1 MNGLILDKMAKIDE
15 IQTRFNAGELSPNI
29 DGIVDFE
36 PFFNGGSIIENFD
49 VHPQGWLFRRKGTN
63 FVNEVKDSTKK
74 TRIIRFKYSTDQVLI
89 IELGAGYFRFYSQQA
104 LVLSGG
110 NAYEV
115 VNSFTE
121 NDLDYIRYIQK
132 DDVIWMVHPLK
143 GIYKL
148 IRFSNNDWSFNQID
162 LLYGPY
168 QKENVIQAKT
178 VSINNHGAVG
188 TTGTMTASG
197 HTPFTANHVGSL
209 WLVKDGTAYAY
220 LKITS
225 FTSST
230 SVGYTSQS
238 SIPTSFASKALY
250 TWSEGEFGLHRS
262 YPRAITFH
270 EQRLVLAGS
279 INEPQKIWFSK
290 SADFENFDIDYNAM
304 TVDDSFNR
312 TIASST
318 NDSILWLFSDEV
330 LFIGCTDS
338 VWRAKASNNSAG
350 MSNTDIDLKRQI
362 AFGCEWVD
370 PVYCDSTPF
379 YLQRGKQ
386 KVRGIDYT
394 NTEAK
399 YKARDITIRSDHI
412 TGAGLK
418 RFDYQQNPVSTIW
431 AIRDDGQVAKFVFE
445 SDQEVNCWTRF
456 TTNGIVEDIA
466 IIPSTKEYD
475 EVYFLVKRTING
487 TTKRFIEVLEPNFS
501 YNNLNYIY
509 LDSCLT
515 YNGTQSTTLTIGS
528 GIATAGSA
536 VFSASSVG
544 KEIRNLNGT
553 GKAKITT
560 YNSTTEV
567 AITIIRDFSTNNLI
581 SGNWAIAIQEVGG
594 LSHLIG
600 ASVEANGDGATDPDA
615 KTVNA
620 EGKITLKNFASI
632 IHVGLKYNS
641 IFTSYPIESKKLL
654 QVVGSQQ
661 NKLLRITE
669 LAIKFFTSRAGLIE
683 IDNKQLPIIS
693 RNLTDNINEAPTFK
707 DGLKI
712 ITVAGDW
719 GYDRKY
725 SIIQNEPQAMN
736 IKNIT
741 YEVNN

>member
-1 MNGLILDKMAKIDE
+1 MARIDE

-29 DGIVDFE
+29 DGLVDFE
-36 PFFNGGSIIENFD
+36 PFFYGGSIIENFD
-49 VHPQGWLFRRKGTN
+49 VHPQGWLFRRKGTR
-63 FVNEVKDSTKK
+63 FVNEVKNSAKK
-74 TRIIRFKYSTDQVLI
+74 TRILRFKYSIDQVLI
-89 IELGAGYFRFYSQQA
+89 IELGEGYFRFYSQQA

-110 NAYEV
+110 SAYEV
-115 VNSFTE
+115 ANNFTE

-132 DDVIWMVHPLK
+132 DDVIWMIHPLK

-148 IRFSNNDWSFNQID
+148 IRLANNNWTFSQID

-168 QKENVIQAKT
+168 QKENIISSKT
-178 VSINNHGAVG
+178 CAINNHGAVG
-188 TTGTMTASG
+188 TTGTLTASG
-197 HTPFTANHVGSL
+197 HAPFTANHVGSL
-209 WLVKDGTAYAY
+209 WLMRDGTSYAY
-220 LKITS
+220 LKITG

-230 SVGYTSQS
+230 SVSYISQS
-238 SIPTSFASKALY
+238 VITTSFAAKALS

-279 INEPQKIWFSK
+279 INETQKIWFSK
-290 SADFENFDIDYNAM
+290 SADFENFDIDYNSQTA
-304 TVDDSFNR
+304 DDSFNR

-338 VWRAKASNNSAG
+338 VWRAKSSNNAAG

-370 PVYCDSTPF
+370 PIYCDSTPF

-386 KVRGIDYT
+386 KVRGIEYT

-399 YKARDITIRSDHI
+399 YKVRDITIRSDHI
-412 TGAGLK
+412 TSTGLK

-431 AIRDDGQVAKFVFE
+431 AVRTDGQVAKFVFE
-445 SDQEVNCWTRF
+445 NEQEVNCWTRF
-456 TTNGIVEDIA
+456 TTNGTVEDLVV
-466 IIPSTKEYD
+466 IPSTKEYD
-475 EVYFLVKRTING
+475 EIYFLVKRTING
-487 TTKRFIEVLEPNFS
+487 QTKQFIEVLEPNFS
-501 YNNLNYIY
+501 YDNLNYIY

-515 YNGTQSTTLTIGS
+515 YNGTQNTTLTIGS

-536 VFSASSVG
+536 IFSASSVG
-544 KEIRNLNGT
+544 KEIRNLNGS
-553 GKAKITT
+553 GKAKITA
-560 YNSTTEV
+560 YNSATEV
-567 AITIIRDFSTNNLI
+567 AISITRDFASNNLT
-581 SGNWAIAIQEVGG
+581 SGNWAIAIQEVSG
-594 LSHLIG
+594 LTHLIG
-600 ASVEANGDGATDPDA
+600 ASVEANGDSATDPDI
-615 KTVNA
+615 KIVNN
-620 EGKITLKNFASI
+620 EGKITLRNFASI

-641 IFTSYPIESKKLL
+641 IFTSYPIESKKFL
-654 QVVGSQQ
+654 QTIGSQQ

-669 LAIKFFTSRAGLIE
+669 LSIKFFTSRAGIIE
-683 IDNKQLPIIS
+683 IDGKQLPIIS
-693 RNLTDNINEAPTFK
+693 RTLEDNLNEAPAFK
-707 DGLKI
+707 NKLI
-712 ITVAGDW
+712 IIPVAGDW

-725 SIIQNEPQAMN
+725 TIIQNEPQAMN

>member
-1 MNGLILDKMAKIDE
+1 MARIDE

-29 DGIVDFE
+29 DGLVDFE
-36 PFFNGGSIIENFD
+36 PFFYGGSIIENFD
-49 VHPQGWLFRRKGTN
+49 VHPQGWLFRRKGTR
-63 FVNEVKDSTKK
+63 FVNEVKNSAKK
-74 TRIIRFKYSTDQVLI
+74 TRILRFKYSIDQVLI
-89 IELGAGYFRFYSQQA
+89 IELGEGYFRFYSQQA

-110 NAYEV
+110 SAYEV
-115 VNSFTE
+115 ANNFTE

-132 DDVIWMVHPLK
+132 DDVIWMIHPLK

-148 IRFSNNDWSFNQID
+148 IRLANNNWTFSQID

-168 QKENVIQAKT
+168 QKENIISSKT
-178 VSINNHGAVG
+178 CAINNHGAVG
-188 TTGTMTASG
+188 TTGTLTASG

-209 WLVKDGTAYAY
+209 WLMRDGTSYAY
-220 LKITS
+220 LKITG

-230 SVGYTSQS
+230 SVSYISQS
-238 SIPTSFASKALY
+238 VITTSFAAKALS

-279 INEPQKIWFSK
+279 INETQKIWFSK
-290 SADFENFDIDYNAM
+290 SADFENFDIDYNSQTA
-304 TVDDSFNR
+304 DDSFNR

-338 VWRAKASNNSAG
+338 VWRAKSSNNAAG

-370 PVYCDSTPF
+370 PIYCDSTPF

-386 KVRGIDYT
+386 KVRGIEYT

-399 YKARDITIRSDHI
+399 YKVRDITIRSDHI
-412 TGAGLK
+412 TSTGLK

-431 AIRDDGQVAKFVFE
+431 AVRTDGQVAKFVFE
-445 SDQEVNCWTRF
+445 NEQEVNCWTRF
-456 TTNGIVEDIA
+456 TTNGTVEDLVV
-466 IIPSTKEYD
+466 IPSTKEYD
-475 EVYFLVKRTING
+475 EIYFLVKRTING
-487 TTKRFIEVLEPNFS
+487 QTKQFIEVLEPNFS
-501 YNNLNYIY
+501 YDNLNYIY

-515 YNGTQSTTLTIGS
+515 YNGTQNTTLTIGN

-536 VFSASSVG
+536 IFSASSVG
-544 KEIRNLNGT
+544 KEIRNLNGS
-553 GKAKITT
+553 GKAKITA
-560 YNSTTEV
+560 YNSATEV
-567 AITIIRDFSTNNLI
+567 AISITRDFASNNLT
-581 SGNWAIAIQEVGG
+581 SGNWAIAIQEVSG
-594 LSHLIG
+594 LTHLIG
-600 ASVEANGDGATDPDA
+600 ASVEANGDSATDPDI
-615 KTVNA
+615 KIVNN
-620 EGKITLKNFASI
+620 EGKITLRNYASI

-641 IFTSYPIESKKLL
+641 IFTSYPIESKKFL
-654 QVVGSQQ
+654 QTIGSQQ

-669 LAIKFFTSRAGLIE
+669 LSIKFFTSRAGIIE
-683 IDNKQLPIIS
+683 IDGKQLPIIS
-693 RNLTDNINEAPTFK
+693 RTLEDNLNEAPAFK
-707 DGLKI
+707 NKLI
-712 ITVAGDW
+712 IIPVAGDW

-725 SIIQNEPQAMN
+725 TIIQNEPQAMN

>member
-1 MNGLILDKMAKIDE
+1 MASVNE
-15 IQTRFNAGELSPNI
+15 IQTRFNAGELSPTI
-29 DGIVDFE
+29 DGLVDFE
-36 PFFNGGSIIENFD
+36 PFFYGGSIVENFD
-49 VHPQGWLFRRKGTN
+49 VHPQGWLFRRKGTK

-74 TRIIRFKYSTDQVLI
+74 TRIIRFKYNVDQVLI

-110 NAYEV
+110 SAYEV
-115 VNSFTE
+115 ANSFSE
-121 NDLDYIRYIQK
+121 SDLDFIRYVQK

-143 GIYKL
+143 GFYKL
-148 IRFSNNDWSFNQID
+148 IRFNNSSWTFSQID
-162 LLYGPY
+162 LIAGPY
-168 QKENVIQAKT
+168 QKENILQTRT
-178 VSINNHGAVG
+178 VAISHHGAIG

-209 WLVKDGTAYAY
+209 WLVRDGVNYAY

-238 SIPTSFASKALY
+238 AIVSTMVNKNLY

-279 INEPQKIWFSK
+279 INETQKIWFSK
-290 SADFENFDIDYNAM
+290 SADYENFDIDYTSLTA
-304 TVDDSFNR
+304 DDGFNR

-330 LFIGCTDS
+330 LLIGCSDS
-338 VWRAKASNNSAG
+338 IWRAKPSNNSAG

-362 AFGCEWVD
+362 AFGSEWID

-386 KVRGIDYT
+386 KVRAINYT

-399 YKARDITIRSDHI
+399 YKAQDVSIRSNHI
-412 TGAGLK
+412 TGTGLK

-431 AIRDDGQVAKFVFE
+431 AVREDGQVAKFAFE
-445 SDQEVNCWTRF
+445 GDQEVNCWTRF
-456 TTNGIVEDIA
+456 TTNGIVEDLA
-466 IIPSTKEYD
+466 VIPSTKEYD
-475 EVYFLVKRTING
+475 EIYILVKRTING
-487 TTKRFIEVLEPNFS
+487 VEKRFIEVLEPNFS
-501 YNNLNYIY
+501 YDNLNYVY
-509 LDSCLT
+509 VDSCLT
-515 YNGTQSTTLTIGS
+515 YDGTQNTTLTIGS

-536 VFSASSVG
+536 IFSASSVG

-553 GKAKITT
+553 GKAKITAYT
-560 YNSTTEV
+560 STTQV
-567 AITIIRDFSTNNLI
+567 SITIIRDFSSNSLTAN
-581 SGNWAIAIQEVGG
+581 NWAIAIQEVSG
-594 LSHLIG
+594 LTHLIG
-600 ASVEANGDGATDPDA
+600 ASVEANGDGATDPKS

-620 EGKITLKNFASI
+620 EGKITLENFASI
-632 IHVGLKYNS
+632 IHVGLKYKS
-641 IFTSYPIESKKLL
+641 TFTSYPIESKKLL
-654 QVVGSQQ
+654 QTIGSQQ
-661 NKLLRITE
+661 NKQLRITE
-669 LAIKFFTSRAGLIE
+669 LAIKFFTSRAGSIV
-683 IDNKQLPIIS
+683 IDGKTLPIIS
-693 RNLTDNINEAPTFK
+693 RDLNDNMNEAPTFK
-707 DGLKI
+707 DGVKLI
-712 ITVAGDW
+712 SVAGDW

-725 SIIQNEPQAMN
+725 SIIQEEPQAMN

-741 YEVNN
+741 YEVNI

>member
-1 MNGLILDKMAKIDE
+1 MARIDE

-29 DGIVDFE
+29 DGLVDFE
-36 PFFNGGSIIENFD
+36 PFFYGGSIIENFD
-49 VHPQGWLFRRKGTN
+49 VHPQGWLFRRKGTR
-63 FVNEVKDSTKK
+63 FVNEVKNSAKK
-74 TRIIRFKYSTDQVLI
+74 TRILRFKYSIDQVLI
-89 IELGAGYFRFYSQQA
+89 IELGEGYFRFYSQQA

-110 NAYEV
+110 SAYEV
-115 VNSFTE
+115 ANNFTE

-132 DDVIWMVHPLK
+132 DDVIWMIHPLK

-148 IRFSNNDWSFNQID
+148 IRLANNNWTFSQID

-168 QKENVIQAKT
+168 QKENIISSKT
-178 VSINNHGAVG
+178 CAINNHGAVG
-188 TTGTMTASG
+188 TTGTLTASG
-197 HTPFTANHVGSL
+197 HAPFTANHVGSL
-209 WLVKDGTAYAY
+209 WLMRDGTSYAY
-220 LKITS
+220 LKITG

-230 SVGYTSQS
+230 SVSYISQS
-238 SIPTSFASKALY
+238 VITTSFAAKALS

-279 INEPQKIWFSK
+279 INETQKIWFSK
-290 SADFENFDIDYNAM
+290 SADFENFDIDYNSQTA
-304 TVDDSFNR
+304 DDSFNR

-338 VWRAKASNNSAG
+338 VWRAKSSNNAAG

-370 PVYCDSTPF
+370 PIYCDSTPF

-386 KVRGIDYT
+386 KVRGIEYT

-399 YKARDITIRSDHI
+399 YKVRDITIRSDHI
-412 TGAGLK
+412 TSTGLK

-431 AIRDDGQVAKFVFE
+431 AVRTDGQVAKFVFE
-445 SDQEVNCWTRF
+445 NEQEVNCWTRF
-456 TTNGIVEDIA
+456 TTNGTVEDLVV
-466 IIPSTKEYD
+466 IPSTKEYD
-475 EVYFLVKRTING
+475 EIYFLVKRTING
-487 TTKRFIEVLEPNFS
+487 QTKQFIEVLEPNFS
-501 YNNLNYIY
+501 YDNLNYIY

-515 YNGTQSTTLTIGS
+515 YNGTQNTTLTIGS

-536 VFSASSVG
+536 IFSASSVG
-544 KEIRNLNGT
+544 KEIRNLNGS
-553 GKAKITT
+553 GKAKITA
-560 YNSTTEV
+560 YNSATEV
-567 AITIIRDFSTNNLI
+567 AISITRDFASNNLT
-581 SGNWAIAIQEVGG
+581 SGNWAIAIQEVSG
-594 LSHLIG
+594 LTHLIG
-600 ASVEANGDGATDPDA
+600 ANVEANGDSATDPDI
-615 KTVNA
+615 KIVNN
-620 EGKITLKNFASI
+620 EGKITLRNFASI

-641 IFTSYPIESKKLL
+641 IFTSYPIESKKFL
-654 QVVGSQQ
+654 QTIGSQQ

-669 LAIKFFTSRAGLIE
+669 LSIKFFTSRAGIIE
-683 IDNKQLPIIS
+683 IDGKQLPIIS
-693 RNLTDNINEAPTFK
+693 RTLEDNLNEAPAFK
-707 DGLKI
+707 NKLI
-712 ITVAGDW
+712 IIPVAGDW

-725 SIIQNEPQAMN
+725 TIIQNEPQAMN

>member
-1 MNGLILDKMAKIDE
+1 MARIDE

-29 DGIVDFE
+29 DGLVDFE
-36 PFFNGGSIIENFD
+36 PFFYGGSIIENFD
-49 VHPQGWLFRRKGTN
+49 VHPQGWLFRRKGTR
-63 FVNEVKDSTKK
+63 FVNEVKNSAKK
-74 TRIIRFKYSTDQVLI
+74 TRILRFKYSIDQVLI
-89 IELGAGYFRFYSQQA
+89 IELGEGYFRFYSQQA

-110 NAYEV
+110 SAYEV
-115 VNSFTE
+115 ANSFTE

-132 DDVIWMVHPLK
+132 DDVIWMIHPLK

-148 IRFSNNDWSFNQID
+148 IRLANNNWTFSQID

-168 QKENVIQAKT
+168 QKENIISSKT
-178 VSINNHGAVG
+178 CAINNHGAVG
-188 TTGTMTASG
+188 TTGTLTASG

-209 WLVKDGTAYAY
+209 WLMRDGTSYAY
-220 LKITS
+220 LKITG

-230 SVGYTSQS
+230 SVSYISQS
-238 SIPTSFASKALY
+238 VITTSFAAKALS

-279 INEPQKIWFSK
+279 INETQKIWFSK
-290 SADFENFDIDYNAM
+290 SADFENFDIDYNSQTA
-304 TVDDSFNR
+304 DDSFNR

-338 VWRAKASNNSAG
+338 VWRAKSSNNAAG

-370 PVYCDSTPF
+370 PIYCDSTPF

-386 KVRGIDYT
+386 KVRGIEYT

-399 YKARDITIRSDHI
+399 YKVRDITIRSDHI
-412 TGAGLK
+412 TSTGLK

-431 AIRDDGQVAKFVFE
+431 AVRTDGQVAKFVFE
-445 SDQEVNCWTRF
+445 NEQEVNCWTRF
-456 TTNGIVEDIA
+456 TTNGTVEDLVV
-466 IIPSTKEYD
+466 IPSTKEYD
-475 EVYFLVKRTING
+475 EIYFLVKRTING
-487 TTKRFIEVLEPNFS
+487 QTKQFIEVLEPNFS
-501 YNNLNYIY
+501 YDNLNYIY

-515 YNGTQSTTLTIGS
+515 YNGTQNTTLTIGS

-536 VFSASSVG
+536 IFSASSVG
-544 KEIRNLNGT
+544 KEIRNLNGS
-553 GKAKITT
+553 GKAKITA
-560 YNSTTEV
+560 YNSATEV
-567 AITIIRDFSTNNLI
+567 AISITRDFASNNLT
-581 SGNWAIAIQEVGG
+581 SGNWAIAIQEVSG
-594 LSHLIG
+594 LTHLIG
-600 ASVEANGDGATDPDA
+600 ASVEANGDSATDPDI
-615 KTVNA
+615 KIVNN
-620 EGKITLKNFASI
+620 EGKITLRNFASI

-641 IFTSYPIESKKLL
+641 IFTSYPIESKKFL
-654 QVVGSQQ
+654 QTIGSQQ

-669 LAIKFFTSRAGLIE
+669 LSIKFFTSRAGIIE
-683 IDNKQLPIIS
+683 IDGKQLPIIS
-693 RNLTDNINEAPTFK
+693 RTLEDNLNEAPAFK
-707 DGLKI
+707 NKLI
-712 ITVAGDW
+712 IIPVAGDW

-725 SIIQNEPQAMN
+725 TIIQNEPQAMN

>member
-1 MNGLILDKMAKIDE
+1 MARIDE

-29 DGIVDFE
+29 DGLVDFE
-36 PFFNGGSIIENFD
+36 PFFYGGSIIENFD
-49 VHPQGWLFRRKGTN
+49 VHPQGWLFRRKGTR
-63 FVNEVKDSTKK
+63 FVNEVKNSAKK
-74 TRIIRFKYSTDQVLI
+74 TRILRFKYSIDQVLI
-89 IELGAGYFRFYSQQA
+89 IELGEGYFRFYSQQA

-115 VNSFTE
+115 ANNFTE

-132 DDVIWMVHPLK
+132 DDVIWMIHPLK

-148 IRFSNNDWSFNQID
+148 IRLANNNWTFSQID

-168 QKENVIQAKT
+168 QKENIISSKT
-178 VSINNHGAVG
+178 CAINNHGAVG
-188 TTGTMTASG
+188 TTGTLTASG

-209 WLVKDGTAYAY
+209 WLMRDGTSYAY
-220 LKITS
+220 LKITG

-230 SVGYTSQS
+230 SVSYISQNV
-238 SIPTSFASKALY
+238 ITTSFAAKALS

-279 INEPQKIWFSK
+279 INETQKIWFSK
-290 SADFENFDIDYNAM
+290 SADFENFDIDYNSQTA
-304 TVDDSFNR
+304 DDSFNR

-338 VWRAKASNNSAG
+338 VWRAKSSNNAAG

-370 PVYCDSTPF
+370 PIYCDSTPF

-386 KVRGIDYT
+386 KVRGIEYT

-399 YKARDITIRSDHI
+399 YKVRDITIRSDHI
-412 TGAGLK
+412 TSTGLK

-431 AIRDDGQVAKFVFE
+431 AVRTDGQVAKFVFE
-445 SDQEVNCWTRF
+445 NEQEVNCWTRF
-456 TTNGIVEDIA
+456 TTNGTVEDLVV
-466 IIPSTKEYD
+466 IPSTKEYD
-475 EVYFLVKRTING
+475 EIYFLVKRTINNQ
-487 TTKRFIEVLEPNFS
+487 TKQFIEVLEPNFS
-501 YNNLNYIY
+501 YDNLNYIY

-515 YNGTQSTTLTIGS
+515 YNGTQNTTLTIGS

-536 VFSASSVG
+536 IFSASSVG
-544 KEIRNLNGT
+544 KEIRNLNGS
-553 GKAKITT
+553 GKAKITA
-560 YNSTTEV
+560 YNSATEV
-567 AITIIRDFSTNNLI
+567 AISITRDFASNNLT
-581 SGNWAIAIQEVGG
+581 SGNWAIAIQEVSG
-594 LSHLIG
+594 LTHLIG
-600 ASVEANGDGATDPDA
+600 ASVEANGDSATDPDI
-615 KTVNA
+615 KIVNN
-620 EGKITLKNFASI
+620 EGKITLRNFASI

-641 IFTSYPIESKKLL
+641 IFTSYPIESKKFL
-654 QVVGSQQ
+654 QTIGSQQ

-669 LAIKFFTSRAGLIE
+669 LSIKFFTSRAGIIE
-683 IDNKQLPIIS
+683 IDGKQLPIIS
-693 RNLTDNINEAPTFK
+693 RTLEDNLNEAPAFK
-707 DGLKI
+707 NKLI
-712 ITVAGDW
+712 IIPVAGDW

-725 SIIQNEPQAMN
+725 TIIQNEPQAMN

>member
-1 MNGLILDKMAKIDE
+1 MARIDE

-29 DGIVDFE
+29 DGLVDFE
-36 PFFNGGSIIENFD
+36 PFFYGGSIIENFD
-49 VHPQGWLFRRKGTN
+49 VHPQGWLFRRKGTR
-63 FVNEVKDSTKK
+63 FVNEVKNSAKK
-74 TRIIRFKYSTDQVLI
+74 TRILRFKYSIDQVLI
-89 IELGAGYFRFYSQQA
+89 IELGEGYFRFYSQQA

-110 NAYEV
+110 SAYEV
-115 VNSFTE
+115 ANNFTE

-132 DDVIWMVHPLK
+132 DDVIWMIHPLK

-148 IRFSNNDWSFNQID
+148 IRLANNNWTFSQID

-168 QKENVIQAKT
+168 QKENIISSKT
-178 VSINNHGAVG
+178 CAINNHGAVG
-188 TTGTMTASG
+188 TTGTLTASG

-209 WLVKDGTAYAY
+209 WLMRDGTSYAY
-220 LKITS
+220 LKITG

-230 SVGYTSQS
+230 SVSYISQS
-238 SIPTSFASKALY
+238 VIATSFAAKALS

-279 INEPQKIWFSK
+279 INETQKIWFSK
-290 SADFENFDIDYNAM
+290 SADFENFDIDYNSQTA
-304 TVDDSFNR
+304 DDSFNR

-338 VWRAKASNNSAG
+338 VWRAKSSNNAAG

-370 PVYCDSTPF
+370 PIYCDSTPF

-386 KVRGIDYT
+386 KVRGIEYT

-399 YKARDITIRSDHI
+399 YKVRDITIRSDHI
-412 TGAGLK
+412 TSTGLK

-431 AIRDDGQVAKFVFE
+431 AVRTDGQVAKFVFE
-445 SDQEVNCWTRF
+445 NEQEVNCWTRF
-456 TTNGIVEDIA
+456 TTNGTVEDLVV
-466 IIPSTKEYD
+466 IPSTKEYD
-475 EVYFLVKRTING
+475 EIYFLVKRTING
-487 TTKRFIEVLEPNFS
+487 QTKQFIEVLEPNFS
-501 YNNLNYIY
+501 YDNLNYIY

-515 YNGTQSTTLTIGS
+515 YNGTQNTTLTIGS

-536 VFSASSVG
+536 IFSASSVG
-544 KEIRNLNGT
+544 KEIRNLNGS
-553 GKAKITT
+553 GKAKITA
-560 YNSTTEV
+560 YNSATEV
-567 AITIIRDFSTNNLI
+567 AISITRDFASNNLT
-581 SGNWAIAIQEVGG
+581 SGNWAIAIQEVSG
-594 LSHLIG
+594 LTHLIG
-600 ASVEANGDGATDPDA
+600 ASVEANGDSATDPDI
-615 KTVNA
+615 KIVNN
-620 EGKITLKNFASI
+620 EGKITLRNFASI

-641 IFTSYPIESKKLL
+641 IFTSYPIESKKFL
-654 QVVGSQQ
+654 QTIGSQQ

-669 LAIKFFTSRAGLIE
+669 LSIKFFTSRAGIIE
-683 IDNKQLPIIS
+683 IDGKQLPIIS
-693 RNLTDNINEAPTFK
+693 RTLEDNLNEAPAFK
-707 DGLKI
+707 NKLI
-712 ITVAGDW
+712 IIPVAGDW

-725 SIIQNEPQAMN
+725 TITQNEPQAMN

>member
-1 MNGLILDKMAKIDE
+1 MARIDE

-29 DGIVDFE
+29 DGLVDFE
-36 PFFNGGSIIENFD
+36 PFFYGGSIIENFD
-49 VHPQGWLFRRKGTN
+49 VHPQGWLFRRKGTR
-63 FVNEVKDSTKK
+63 FVNEVKNSAKK
-74 TRIIRFKYSTDQVLI
+74 TRILRFKYSIDQVLI
-89 IELGAGYFRFYSQQA
+89 IELGEGYFRFYSQQA

-110 NAYEV
+110 SAYEV
-115 VNSFTE
+115 ANNFTE

-132 DDVIWMVHPLK
+132 DDVIWMIHPLK

-148 IRFSNNDWSFNQID
+148 IRLANNNWTFSQID

-168 QKENVIQAKT
+168 QKENIISSKT
-178 VSINNHGAVG
+178 CAINNHGAVG
-188 TTGTMTASG
+188 TTGTLTASG

-209 WLVKDGTAYAY
+209 WLMRDGTSYAY
-220 LKITS
+220 LKITG

-230 SVGYTSQS
+230 SVSYISQS
-238 SIPTSFASKALY
+238 VIATSFAAKALS

-279 INEPQKIWFSK
+279 INETQKIWFSK
-290 SADFENFDIDYNAM
+290 SADFENFDIDYNSQ

-338 VWRAKASNNSAG
+338 VWRAKSSNNAAG

-370 PVYCDSTPF
+370 PIYCDSTPF

-386 KVRGIDYT
+386 KVRGIEYT

-399 YKARDITIRSDHI
+399 YKVRDITIRSDHI
-412 TGAGLK
+412 TSTGLK

-431 AIRDDGQVAKFVFE
+431 AVRTDGQVAKFVFE
-445 SDQEVNCWTRF
+445 NEQEVNCWTRF
-456 TTNGIVEDIA
+456 TTNGTVEDLVV
-466 IIPSTKEYD
+466 IPSTKEYD
-475 EVYFLVKRTING
+475 EIYFLVKRTING
-487 TTKRFIEVLEPNFS
+487 QTKQFIEVLEPNFS
-501 YNNLNYIY
+501 YDNLNYIY

-515 YNGTQSTTLTIGS
+515 YNGTQNTTLTIGS

-536 VFSASSVG
+536 IFSASSVG
-544 KEIRNLNGT
+544 KEIRNLNGS
-553 GKAKITT
+553 GKAKITA
-560 YNSTTEV
+560 YNSATEV
-567 AITIIRDFSTNNLI
+567 AISITRDFASNNLT
-581 SGNWAIAIQEVGG
+581 SGNWAIAIQEVSG
-594 LSHLIG
+594 LTHLIG
-600 ASVEANGDGATDPDA
+600 ASVEANGDSATDPDI
-615 KTVNA
+615 KIVNN
-620 EGKITLKNFASI
+620 EGKITLRNFASI

-641 IFTSYPIESKKLL
+641 IFTSYPIESKKFL
-654 QVVGSQQ
+654 QTIGSQQ

-669 LAIKFFTSRAGLIE
+669 LSIKFFTSRAGIIE
-683 IDNKQLPIIS
+683 IDGKQLPIIS
-693 RNLTDNINEAPTFK
+693 RTLEDNLNEAPAFK
-707 DGLKI
+707 NKLI
-712 ITVAGDW
+712 IIPVAGDW

-725 SIIQNEPQAMN
+725 TIIQNEPQAMN